1 MGNQEKRERL
11 KELVKAFRDN
21 TVNNLGKPVNVQP
34 LIKVTEDEAKELLE
48 FIDNCCKISWP
59 WYDAAIK
66 PLQPAIGIPGI

>member
-48 FIDNCCKISWP
+48 FIDNCCK
-59 WYDAAIK
+59 
-66 PLQPAIGIPGI
+66 